1 MSLSD
6 YKIALVTGASSG
18 VGVACVEALRRVG
31 VEVVALARREERL
44 KKLAKKTG
52 CETLVMDLTNTVAI
66 YEQLGSRQF
75 DILINNAGNVQ
86 NSAPFEQR
94 ALEDWNYTFAAN
106 STGTFLCAKE
116 AAKHMMARETGTII
130 NIASISGMIGKERSV
145 YEGTEMVG
153 VTIDYSAAK
162 GAVINMTRDMACYLG
177 PHGIRVNSIST
188 SGFERGHLS
197 REELTHRSKLHRHP
211 NHHYPPLLL

>member
-52 CETLVMDLTNTVAI
+52 CETLVMDLTNTGAI

-75 DILINNAGNVQ
+75 DILINNAG
-86 NSAPFEQR
+86 
-94 ALEDWNYTFAAN
+94 
-106 STGTFLCAKE
+106 
-116 AAKHMMARETGTII
+116 
-130 NIASISGMIGKERSV
+130 
-145 YEGTEMVG
+145 
-153 VTIDYSAAK
+153 
-162 GAVINMTRDMACYLG
+162 LG
-177 PHGIRVNSIST
+177 
-188 SGFERGHLS
+188 RGHDGFFS
-197 REELTHRSKLHRHP
+197 SSASEIDEMIDRVVMEAESKI
-211 NHHYPPLLL
+211 